1 MKRNLKV
8 ALFSAFAFIA
18 TVATSNV
25 TWFNFYKPETP
36 KKYMH

>member
-1 MKRNLKV
+1 MKRKLQV
-8 ALFSAFAFIA
+8 VLFSVFTFIA

-25 TWFNFYKPETP
+25 TWFNFYKPENP